1 MHLRMA
7 ALSKKEA
14 GITLKK
20 NSSAVARL
28 SLVQGPVEYINV
40 GEDATGDGFWGDH
53 VSRAGTSV
61 RILALIAI
69 CVSVSV
75 IFVGW

>member
-40 GEDATGDGFWGDH
+40 GEDKKGDGF
-53 VSRAGTSV
+53 
-61 RILALIAI
+61 
-69 CVSVSV
+69 
-75 IFVGW
+75 